1 MIYYLTAT
9 GPLVFT
15 TQKAEKVE
23 EWMITAMLENLLKR
37 EYETYEPKEAADNI
51 QYCLQID
58 SVFREVP
65 TPPTQE
71 PREADVKWWVDQ
83 FLMTEAGQKLQSQV
97 NQPLYQKKMETELNL
112 DEITLSD
119 YLPSLAIA
127 SEWDSAG
134 PSLHS
139 QQGSQSASEA

>member
-1 MIYYLTAT
+1 MAYYLTAT
-9 GPLVFT
+9 SPLVFT

-37 EYETYEPKEAADNI
+37 EYEVYDPKEAADNI

-71 PREADVKWWVDQ
+71 PKDADVKWWVQ
-83 FLMTEAGQKLQSQV
+83 EFLMSEAGQNLLNQV
-97 NQPLYQKKMETELNL
+97 NQPLHKQTEEEKEWLN
-112 DEITLSD
+112 DDTTLSD
-119 YLPSLAIA
+119 LMEGMIMV
-127 SEWDSAG
+127 
-134 PSLHS
+134 
-139 QQGSQSASEA
+139 

>member
-1 MIYYLTAT
+1 MAYYLTAT

-37 EYETYEPKEAADNI
+37 EYEVYNPKDAADNI
-51 QYCLQID
+51 QYWLQID

-71 PREADVKWWVDQ
+71 PKEADVKWWVQQ
-83 FLMTEAGQKLQSQV
+83 FLMSEAGQNLLNQV
-97 NQPLYQKKMETELNL
+97 NQPLHKQTEEEKEWLN
-112 DEITLSD
+112 DDTTLSD
-119 YLPSLAIA
+119 LMEGMTIV
-127 SEWDSAG
+127 
-134 PSLHS
+134 
-139 QQGSQSASEA
+139 